1 MSDRAKAASDRIRE
15 HVPILEVLVT
25 YGYRV
30 RADSGE
36 REQQFQCD
44 LHGTGRDN
52 KPSARVYP
60 ESNSWYCFACD
71 KTRDAIETV
80 KAKEGVKFWEAV
92 KLLETAYGL
101 DPLPVDYGYD
111 NQEGAIRAID
121 SKFDASVSFAQ
132 YKEKIHKFLDS
143 QTQQATNPGR
153 PVPGVAVIAHYL
165 TQDQL
170 LHYWEKFDEIVH
182 HVEGDKGEGGQ
193 WPQDRGRAFLH
204 RLLTTAQKALKE
216 GQ

>member
-1 MSDRAKAASDRIRE
+1 MSDRAKAASERIRE

-44 LHGTGRDN
+44 LHGSGRDN

-60 ESNSWYCFACD
+60 ESSSWYCFACD

-101 DPLPVDYGYD
+101 EPLPADFGYD
-111 NQEGAIRAID
+111 NQEGAIQVVGVRLD
-121 SKFDASVSFAQ
+121 PLVTFAQ
-132 YKEKIHKFLDS
+132 DKAKVHKFLDAR
-143 QTQQATNPGR
+143 TLDRDLP
-153 PVPGVAVIAHYL
+153 L
-165 TQDQL
+165 DQL
-170 LHYWEKFDEIVH
+170 LHFWEKFDEIAH
-182 HVEGDKGEGGQ
+182 HVEGPKGDGGV

-204 RLLTTAQKALKE
+204 GLLALVQKALRE
-216 GQ
+216 NQ

>member
-30 RADSGE
+30 RADSGD

-60 ESNSWYCFACD
+60 DSNSWYCFACD

-92 KLLETAYGL
+92 KLLEIAYGL
-101 DPLPVDYGYD
+101 DPLPADYGYD
-111 NQEGAIRAID
+111 SQDGAIRTLQVVLD
-121 SKFDASVSFAQ
+121 PLVTFDQDKTKV
-132 YKEKIHKFLDS
+132 HKFLDAR
-143 QTQQATNPGR
+143 TRDKDLP
-153 PVPGVAVIAHYL
+153 L
-165 TQDQL
+165 DQL
-170 LHYWEKFDEIVH
+170 LHFWEKFDEICH
-182 HVEGDKGEGGQ
+182 HVEGPKGEGGD

-204 RLLTTAQKALKE
+204 GLLALVQKALRE
-216 GQ
+216 SQ